1 MLTPPPNPPILATVR
16 PDWVDNN
23 GHMNMGFYLVV
34 FDMACDTLWADLG
47 LGAPFRAR
55 GFTTFAA
62 ETWVNYVREL
72 HAGQPLTSTSEVLG
86 HDAKR
91 LLCRHYGVTE
101 VSATGAGSATTLR
114 ITPLP
119 LPDSAQVRLKRLYPA
134 AGYRATTSTVQVP
147 IPRAGATIGA
157 PRIRDLELVQMVADL
172 LLTLAGRPAGDVD
185 LTTFTPVTQGR
196 G

>member
-1 MLTPPPNPPILATVR
+1 MLTPPPDAPVLATVR

-91 LLCRHYGVTE
+91 LLCRHYLFHAREGWLAAENEVLYLCVDPAVRRVTPWPE
-101 VSATGAGSATTLR
+101 DKLALFAARAGGG
-114 ITPLP
+114 TP
-119 LPDSAQVRLKRLYPA
+119 KRLA
-134 AGYRATTSTVQVP
+134 
-147 IPRAGATIGA
+147 
-157 PRIRDLELVQMVADL
+157 L
-172 LLTLAGRPAGDVD
+172 GR
-185 LTTFTPVTQGR
+185 R

>member
-1 MLTPPPNPPILATVR
+1 MIAPPPDPPILAHVR

-34 FDMACDTLWADLG
+34 FDMACDTLWAELG

-86 HDAKR
+86 HDGKR
-91 LLCRHYGVTE
+91 LLCRHYLFHAQEGWLAAENEVLYLCVDAAIRRVTPWPE
-101 VSATGAGSATTLR
+101 DKLALFAARAGGA
-114 ITPLP
+114 PP
-119 LPDSAQVRLKRLYPA
+119 KRL
-134 AGYRATTSTVQVP
+134 G
-147 IPRAGATIGA
+147 
-157 PRIRDLELVQMVADL
+157 
-172 LLTLAGRPAGDVD
+172 LTR
-185 LTTFTPVTQGR
+185 R